1 MSKIVNLRQHRK
13 RVAREEKRRQ
23 AETAR
28 ARSGRSKADK
38 ERDTAE
44 DAKARRHLDG
54 HHIGNEPPED
64 ESTR

>member
-13 RVAREEKRRQ
+13 RAAREEKRRQ

-38 ERDTAE
+38 ERDAAE
-44 DAKARRHLDG
+44 DEKARQRLDG
-54 HHIGNEPPED
+54 HYIGSQAPED
-64 ESTR
+64 EPAR